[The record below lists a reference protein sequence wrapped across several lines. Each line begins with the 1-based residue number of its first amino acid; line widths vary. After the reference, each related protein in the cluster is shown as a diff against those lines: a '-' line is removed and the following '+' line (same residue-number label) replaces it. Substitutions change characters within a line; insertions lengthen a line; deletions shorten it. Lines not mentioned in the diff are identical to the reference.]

1 MNRAI
6 SQRSVR
12 DAQRSRSA
20 ILDSAEALFA
30 ERGFEGASLAQ
41 IATDAGLSRAT
52 PSYFFSNKESL
63 YVTVLER
70 LFADREAAT
79 RDAFSPLSAWAE
91 EDTAGSL
98 RSALT
103 AAVDGYL
110 RFLQRR
116 PAFALLVQREQLDG
130 GKRLLAVRRESRA
143 MAEAFSSLRKVA
155 RMRGL
160 RSFDRDDA
168 VLVCV
173 SLTYSPLTQ
182 SATFLTALGR
192 DLDEPKTRR
201 RHVALVVDQLLALI
215 EGPSRERG
223 RGS

>member
-1 MNRAI
+1 MNPAI
-6 SQRSVR
+6 SQRPVR

-41 IATDAGLSRAT
+41 IATHAGLSRAT
-52 PSYFFSNKESL
+52 PSYFIANKESL
-63 YVTVLER
+63 YVAVLER
-70 LFADREAAT
+70 LFAEREAAT
-79 RDAFSPLSAWAE
+79 RDAFSPLIAWAE
-91 EDTAGSL
+91 QDTAGSL
-98 RSALT
+98 HSALT

-116 PAFALLVQREQLDG
+116 PAFARLIQREQLDG
-130 GKRLLAVRRESRA
+130 GKRLLAIRRESRA
-143 MAEAFSSLRKVA
+143 MADAFLSLRKVA

-192 DLDEPKTRR
+192 DLDDPRTRR

-215 EGPSRERG
+215 EGRSSERG
-223 RGS
+223 GES

>member
-1 MNRAI
+1 MDRAI
-6 SQRSVR
+6 SQRSAR

-20 ILDSAEALFA
+20 ILDAAEELFA
-30 ERGFEGASLAQ
+30 ERGFHGASLAE
-41 IATDAGLSRAT
+41 IAARGGLSRAT

-63 YVTVLER
+63 YVAVLER
-70 LFADREAAT
+70 LFAEREAAT
-79 RDAFSPLSAWAE
+79 REAFFPLLAWAE
-91 EDTAGSL
+91 QDPAGSL

-116 PAFALLVQREQLDG
+116 PAFAHLIQREQLDG
-130 GKRLLAVRRESRA
+130 GTRLLAVRRESRA
-143 MAEAFSSLRKVA
+143 MADAFFSLRQVA
-155 RMRGL
+155 RRRGL
-160 RSFDRDDA
+160 RLFDRDDA

-192 DLDEPKTRR
+192 DLNEPKTRR
-201 RHVALVVDQLLALI
+201 RHVTLVVDQLLALI
-215 EGPSRERG
+215 EGRG
-223 RGS
+223 NVPIDAS

>member
-1 MNRAI
+1 
-6 SQRSVR
+6 VR

-30 ERGFEGASLAQ
+30 EHGFEGTSLAQ
-41 IATDAGLSRAT
+41 IATHAGLSRAT
-52 PSYFFSNKESL
+52 PSYFFTNKERL
-63 YVTVLER
+63 YAAVLER
-70 LFADREAAT
+70 LFAEREAAA
-79 RDAFSPLSAWAE
+79 REAFSPLIAWAE
-91 EDTAGSL
+91 EKNAGSL

-116 PAFALLVQREQLDG
+116 PAFARLIQREQLDG

-143 MAEAFSSLRKVA
+143 MTDAFSSLRKVA
-155 RMRGL
+155 RTRGL
-160 RSFDRDDA
+160 RTFDPDDA

-182 SATFLTALGR
+182 TATFLTTLGR
-192 DLDEPKTRR
+192 DLDELKTRR

-215 EGPSRERG
+215 ERRRSGGES
-223 RGS
+223 

>member
-6 SQRSVR
+6 SQRPVR
-12 DAQRSRSA
+12 DARRSRSA

-30 ERGFEGASLAQ
+30 QRGFEGATLAQ
-41 IATDAGLSRAT
+41 IATHAGLSRAT

-63 YVTVLER
+63 YVAVLER
-70 LFADREAAT
+70 LFAEREAAA
-79 RDAFSPLSAWAE
+79 RDAFSPLRDWAE
-91 EDTAGSL
+91 EHAAGSL

-110 RFLQRR
+110 GFLQRR
-116 PAFALLVQREQLDG
+116 PAFARLIQREQLDG
-130 GKRLLAVRRESRA
+130 GKRLVAVRRESRA
-143 MAEAFSSLRKVA
+143 MADAFSSLRKVA
-155 RMRGL
+155 PMRGL

-182 SATFLTALGR
+182 SATFLTAVGR
-192 DLDEPKTRR
+192 NLDEPKTRR

-215 EGPSRERG
+215 EGRRGERG
-223 RGS
+223 GES

>member
-6 SQRSVR
+6 SQRPVR
-12 DAQRSRSA
+12 DAERSRSA

-30 ERGFEGASLAQ
+30 ECGFEGASLAQ
-41 IATDAGLSRAT
+41 IATEAGLSRAT
-52 PSYFFSNKESL
+52 PSYFFSNKEGL
-63 YVTVLER
+63 YVAVLER
-70 LFADREAAT
+70 LFAEREAAT
-79 RDAFSPLSAWAE
+79 REAFSPLIAWAE
-91 EDTAGSL
+91 EDAAESL

-116 PAFALLVQREQLDG
+116 PAFARLIQREQLDG

-143 MAEAFSSLRKVA
+143 MAEAFSSLRQVA
-155 RMRGL
+155 PGRGL
-160 RSFDRDDA
+160 RSFNRDDA
-168 VLVCV
+168 ILVCV

-192 DLDEPKTRR
+192 DLDKPKAPR

-215 EGPSRERG
+215 EA
-223 RGS
+223 

>member
-1 MNRAI
+1 MTRAI
-6 SQRSVR
+6 SQRPVR
-12 DAQRSRSA
+12 DAQRSRSG

-41 IATDAGLSRAT
+41 IATHAGLSRAT

-63 YVTVLER
+63 YVAVLER
-70 LFADREAAT
+70 LFAEREAAT
-79 RDAFSPLSAWAE
+79 RDAFSPLRAWAE
-91 EDTAGSL
+91 QDAAGSL

-110 RFLQRR
+110 SFLERR
-116 PAFALLVQREQLDG
+116 PAFARLIQREELDG
-130 GKRLLAVRRESRA
+130 GKRLLAVRRESRV
-143 MAEAFSSLRKVA
+143 MADAFSSVRKVA
-155 RMRGL
+155 RRLGL

-182 SATFLTALGR
+182 SATFLTALGW

-201 RHVALVVDQLLALI
+201 RHLALVVDQLLALM
-215 EGPSRERG
+215 EGRRSGEE
-223 RGS
+223 S